1 MERERERQER
11 EMEREGERERNRER
25 EGEERERERET
36 MMDGWR
42 EKKERRSRRENER
55 CFIWQIK
62 FNLAFSETH
71 AVGTVNSL
79 RSCPSYSVSFI
90 YISIHNIQYPLSK

>member
-1 MERERERQER
+1 MERERERTRERDGEGGRER
-11 EMEREGERERNRER
+11 ENNREREGERERERDDDGWMER
-25 EGEERERERET
+25 EE
-36 MMDGWR
+36 
-42 EKKERRSRRENER
+42 ERRSRRENER

-79 RSCPSYSVSFI
+79 RSYPSYSVSFI